1 MWGWTW
7 YGTVAMRLRL
17 SIFYISHA
25 LFHFAPSLY
34 LFIYSSPGQEAGN
47 VPYVEENGF
56 GTYSGDPTVITET
69 VSSWLE
75 TPDKLQQMQ
84 KAALEAARP
93 AATLDI
99 ARDIA
104 EYLFERKG
112 VSGP

>member
-1 MWGWTW
+1 M
-7 YGTVAMRLRL
+7 L
-17 SIFYISHA
+17 SCYLMGLM
-25 LFHFAPSLY
+25 LFHFSRFVFLFVLY
-34 LFIYSSPGQEAGN
+34 HTCSPGQEAGN

-56 GTYSGDPTVITET
+56 GTYSGDPTVIADT

-75 TPDKLQQMQ
+75 TPEKLEMMQ

-99 ARDIA
+99 AKDIA

-112 VSGP
+112 ISRSS

>member
-1 MWGWTW
+1 MARSPCGCGVDIL
-7 YGTVAMRLRL
+7 YV
-17 SIFYISHA
+17 SCFIS
-25 LFHFAPSLY
+25 FRPSLN
-34 LFIYSSPGQEAGN
+34 LFLYGRPGQEAGN

-56 GTYSGDPTVITET
+56 GTYSGDPTVIAET

-75 TPDKLQQMQ
+75 TPEKLQQMQ
-84 KAALEAARP
+84 TAALKAARP

-112 VSGP
+112 VSGSR

>member
-25 LFHFAPSLY
+25 LFHFAFSI
-34 LFIYSSPGQEAGN
+34 FIYFSPGQEAGN

-56 GTYSGDPTVITET
+56 GTYSGDPTVIAET

>member
-1 MWGWTW
+1 MVLYYIHTG
-7 YGTVAMRLRL
+7 GLKKCHF
-17 SIFYISHA
+17 SISHA
-25 LFHFAPSLY
+25 LSLSLSILNY
-34 LFIYSSPGQEAGN
+34 CSPGQEAGN

-56 GTYSGDPTVITET
+56 GTYSGDPTIIAET

-75 TPDKLQQMQ
+75 TPEKLQQMQ
-84 KAALEAARP
+84 TAALEAARP

-112 VSGP
+112 ISNP

>member
-1 MWGWTW
+1 M
-7 YGTVAMRLRL
+7 
-17 SIFYISHA
+17 FYFCKFCCFIAHA
-25 LFHFAPSLY
+25 LYNSFCVPIRSH
-34 LFIYSSPGQEAGN
+34 SPGQEAGN

-56 GTYSGDPTVITET
+56 GTYSGDPTVIADT

-75 TPDKLQQMQ
+75 TPEKLEMMQ

-99 ARDIA
+99 AKDIA

-112 VSGP
+112 ISSS

>member
-1 MWGWTW
+1 MQVGDI
-7 YGTVAMRLRL
+7 LFL
-17 SIFYISHA
+17 IFFY
-25 LFHFAPSLY
+25 SLY
-34 LFIYSSPGQEAGN
+34 LLRSPGQEAGN

-56 GTYSGDPTVITET
+56 GTYSGDPTVIAET

-75 TPDKLQQMQ
+75 TPDKLEMMQ

-99 ARDIA
+99 AKDIA

-112 VSGP
+112 ISS

>member
-1 MWGWTW
+1 
-7 YGTVAMRLRL
+7 MRYYDISWKIF
-17 SIFYISHA
+17 SIAHA
-25 LFHFAPSLY
+25 LSFVLY
-34 LFIYSSPGQEAGN
+34 VHSPGQEAGN

-56 GTYSGDPTVITET
+56 GTYSGDPTVIADT

-75 TPDKLQQMQ
+75 TPEKLEMMQ

-99 ARDIA
+99 AKDIA

-112 VSGP
+112 ISSSS

>member
-1 MWGWTW
+1 MVW
-7 YGTVAMRLRL
+7 YGRHAVAVVDIL
-17 SIFYISHA
+17 FISC
-25 LFHFAPSLY
+25 FISFRPSLY
-34 LFIYSSPGQEAGN
+34 LFFLRGRPGQEAGN

-56 GTYSGDPTVITET
+56 GTYSGDPTVIAET

-75 TPDKLQQMQ
+75 TPEKLQQMQ
-84 KAALEAARP
+84 TAALEAARP

-112 VSGP
+112 ISIP